1 MKTFSKILVGIIIG
15 MMSFVTSSCTKDD
28 IYQKKIEGKWEIT
41 HITEEEY
48 ENGEL
53 VYSGEAKEQVGF
65 VLEFKSDGTL
75 IVMVIIDGQT
85 LPIPAAS
92 WRIENGKLILKGILD
107 GNAEELSLDII
118 ELKASSM
125 ILASSYEYNDDDEVK
140 IKEVATVY
148 FVRK

>member
-41 HITEEEY
+41 RVTEEEY

-75 IVMVIIDGQT
+75 MAAIAGGQAFPT
-85 LPIPAAS
+85 PAS
-92 WRIENGKLILKGILD
+92 WRIEKRKLILKGIESD
-107 GNAEELSLDII
+107 GNTEELSIDII
-118 ELKASSM
+118 ELNNSSM
-125 ILASSYEYNDDDEVK
+125 ILASTYESNDGEVK
-140 IKEVATVY
+140 LKEVVTVY
-148 FVRK
+148 FARK

>member
-28 IYQKKIEGKWEIT
+28 MYQKKIEGKWEIT

-75 IVMVIIDGQT
+75 MAAIAGGQAFPT
-85 LPIPAAS
+85 TVS
-92 WRIENGKLILKGILD
+92 WRIEKGKLILKERVSES
-107 GNAEELSLDII
+107 NAEELSIDII

-125 ILASSYEYNDDDEVK
+125 ILSSSYEYNDDDEVK
-140 IKEVATVY
+140 IKEVAIVY

>member
-28 IYQKKIEGKWEIT
+28 MYQKKIEGKWEMT
-41 HITEEEY
+41 HVTEEVY
-48 ENGEL
+48 ENGKL
-53 VYSGEAKEQVGF
+53 VESGEGEIEAGTVF
-65 VLEFKSDGTL
+65 EFKSDGTL

-85 LPIPAAS
+85 LPIPAS
-92 WRIENGKLILKGILD
+92 WRIENGKLILKGIGLD
-107 GNAEELSLDII
+107 GNTEELSTDII

-125 ILASSYEYNDDDEVK
+125 ILSSSEEDNDGEVK
-140 IKEVATVY
+140 IKEVATLY